1 MDSYEQFLLKLLQLT
16 PDANTFAM
24 VLQSYIAEM
33 GPVSEEAGAKIRELL
48 KQRHGRHP
56 LNPRISPPICW
67 RRYRTAPRP

>member
-48 KQRHGRHP
+48 KQRHGHV
-56 LNPRISPPICW
+56 
-67 RRYRTAPRP
+67 TH